1 MTGTRKRPAAS
12 SEEWEK
18 LDVKAQEIIVTRM
31 EEGSLVHLLSCGH
44 PMRCERSCFRYTRR
58 NLKWATVHLLQQK
71 FFAMENKGES
81 ISVFISRLE
90 EIRSQ
95 LRQMGE
101 DISESMFITKVLM
114 SLPDKLKHFCIGLGI
129 HGGWLSNIAGAHF
142 ETINRRGKDQFKWN
156 GNSPGG

>member
-18 LDVKAQEIIVTRM
+18 LDVKAQEIIVTKM
-31 EEGSLVHLLSCGH
+31 EEGPLVHLLSCGTSNE
-44 PMRCERSCFRYTRR
+44 MWEKLLSVYEKKSKVSYSSSATAKVLCNGEQRR
-58 NLKWATVHLLQQK
+58 KHFSVYFSTGR
-71 FFAMENKGES
+71 NKKPVKTDGRRHIES
-81 ISVFISRLE
+81 I
-90 EIRSQ
+90 
-95 LRQMGE
+95 
-101 DISESMFITKVLM
+101 FITKVLM